1 MSETYALKFTENKI
15 EQTALISVTVEE
27 EMKDKEEKAKLRKVR
42 FFILQT
48 WKVCAGNS
56 HPCFL
61 TITSSCPLNPNQKLW
76 IAHFETPV
84 QALKWKGRSFLSLF

>member
-48 WKVCAGNS
+48 
-56 HPCFL
+56 
-61 TITSSCPLNPNQKLW
+61 
-76 IAHFETPV
+76 
-84 QALKWKGRSFLSLF
+84 